1 MGHLVVSMKKKIT
14 KKSMTNNVTNNTT
27 NKDINKNN
35 SNDNNDNKNNNN
47 NDNNNKRN
55 NNQAFDGGKYEYCP
69 FYLRPLI
76 EKSTFWRNFEN
87 FSKNFA
93 LNNLFRIFVSS
104 ETFSRTGN
112 LKVYFAYDYLTFL
125 CNHLLSWHEM
135 S

>member
-27 NKDINKNN
+27 NKDNNKNN

-47 NDNNNKRN
+47 NNNNKRN
-55 NNQAFDGGKYEYCP
+55 NNQALDGGKYEYCP